1 MIFVNEYSRLPR
13 LSKEALESFVILLSP
28 FAPHIA
34 EELWQ
39 RLGHSGTIT
48 YQPWPEFDEALTR
61 DPEVE
66 LAIQVNGKLRDR
78 LTFSADADEKTI
90 KERALAC
97 ERVQELLE
105 GKSVR
110 KVIVIKNR
118 LVNIVIG

>member
-1 MIFVNEYSRLPR
+1 
-13 LSKEALESFVILLSP
+13 FVILLSP

-48 YQPWPEFDEALTR
+48 YQPWPEFDEGLTT

-78 LTFSADADEKTI
+78 LTFSADADEDTI
-90 KERALAC
+90 KEKALAC